1 MANFQPLFHYSSPS
15 ADNFLQPFVS
25 DNMVLAAGKYLI
37 SEAVPNKNFEVVK
50 TILEAISSAIKAP
63 VSGSVD
69 TKRLALVVVRT
80 ISRVHFEVSFRS
92 YSLPFP

>member
-1 MANFQPLFHYSSPS
+1 MS
-15 ADNFLQPFVS
+15 ADEYLQPFVS

-37 SEAVPNKNFEVVK
+37 SEEIPNKSFEVLK
-50 TILEAISSAIKAP
+50 TILESISSAVKTP

-80 ISRVHFEVSFRS
+80 ISRMHFEVS
-92 YSLPFP
+92 LFPISGPITFFLMAARHCTFP

>member
-1 MANFQPLFHYSSPS
+1 MPT
-15 ADNFLQPFVS
+15 DECLQPFVS

-37 SEAVPNKNFEVVK
+37 SEEIKKNFEVVK
-50 TILEAISSAIKAP
+50 VVLESISGAIKAP

-80 ISRVHFEVSFRS
+80 ISRMHFEVS
-92 YSLPFP
+92 LLVTQ